1 MTKNN
6 DMWKFNHFYT
16 PNMLGFL
23 GYHSYNSERPK
34 SFYKTNLR
42 LLPLDQRPKNIKKIT
57 VIKDVVTP
65 AADSFSVNE
74 IK

>member
-34 SFYKTNLR
+34 SFY
-42 LLPLDQRPKNIKKIT
+42 
-57 VIKDVVTP
+57 
-65 AADSFSVNE
+65 
-74 IK
+74 